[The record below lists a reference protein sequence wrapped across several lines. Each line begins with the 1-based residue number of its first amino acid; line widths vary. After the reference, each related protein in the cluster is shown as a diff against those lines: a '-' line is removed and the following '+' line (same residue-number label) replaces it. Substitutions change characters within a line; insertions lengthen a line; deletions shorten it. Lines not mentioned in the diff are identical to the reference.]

1 MDVDHEEEEYEYEY
15 SDDDEQEY
23 EYSTDDGEDA
33 KPASE
38 KISSSL
44 RRHSSLIEMEYS
56 IIATSELRCLMS
68 EMLAEICPVLEIS
81 QEGAYHLMSKFGWD
95 REKLYNKYYEGT
107 SDLKEELG
115 ISDLSIPPVEG
126 PDSITCRI
134 CYEEVP
140 PSEAVQLACK
150 HAFCVDCYG
159 GYLNNKIGDGPA
171 AVYAR
176 CPEAK
181 CNCLVPEALFQRLL
195 TPDNL
200 RKYERYLLSSFVDIS
215 KNMRWCPAP
224 NCDKAARGDGAVK
237 DVSCDCGRWFCFKC
251 GEDAH
256 SPASC
261 DHLALWQEKCQ
272 NESETANWIIANT
285 KKCPQCQTRIE
296 KNQGCN
302 HMTCSRCKHEF
313 CWICMGSWSDHG
325 TATGGY
331 YKCNRF
337 DANNASVD
345 QKESDRA
352 KRELDRYLHYY
363 QRYHGHHSG
372 ENFAKTQ
379 QDHLDQRMAELQ
391 ETSAASTWIDVQYLK
406 IAQEQLIEC
415 RRVLKYTYV
424 YGYYMRDGTS
434 EKELFEHHQ
443 QNLEKFTEHLS
454 GLTEKKPQDIDRT
467 EVVNYT
473 RVTNRYLRNLLKAID
488 EGLDGDMDEGK
499 EAKGP

>member
-1 MDVDHEEEEYEYEY
+1 MEVEDEVYEY
-15 SDDDEQEY
+15 SDESEQEY
-23 EYSTDDGEDA
+23 EYSSDDGAEE
-33 KPASE
+33 KESVL
-38 KISSSL
+38 KISPAMRRQSSI
-44 RRHSSLIEMEYS
+44 SEAEYQ
-56 IIATSELRCLMS
+56 IIATSELRSLMNETLS
-68 EMLAEICPVLEIS
+68 EICSVLEIS
-81 QEGAYHLMSKFGWD
+81 PEGAYHLMSKFGWD
-95 REKLYNKYYEGT
+95 REKLYNNYYESTGN
-107 SDLKEELG
+107 LKDELG
-115 ISDLSIPPVEG
+115 ITDLSVVPVAPG
-126 PDSITCRI
+126 NPMLCRI
-134 CYEEVP
+134 CYD
-140 PSEAVQLACK
+140 EAMPADTVQLSCK
-150 HAFCVDCYG
+150 HAFCEDCYR
-159 GYLNNKIGDGPA
+159 GYLNNKIGDGPG
-171 AVYAR
+171 AVYTR
-176 CPEAK
+176 CPESK
-181 CNCLVPEALFQRLL
+181 CNHLVPENLFKRLL
-195 TPDNL
+195 TVENA
-200 RKYERYLLSSFVDIS
+200 RKYERYMLNSFVDIS

-224 NCDKAARGDGAVK
+224 NCDKAVRGDGSVR

-261 DHLALWQEKCQ
+261 SSLALWQEKCQ

-285 KKCPQCQTRIE
+285 KKCPQCNTRIE

-313 CWICMGSWSDHG
+313 CWICMGPWVDHG

-337 DANNASVD
+337 NANNATDD

-363 QRYHGHHSG
+363 QRYHGHHTG
-372 ENFAKTQ
+372 ETFAKTQ
-379 QDHLDQRMAELQ
+379 QDYLDQRMAELQ
-391 ETSAASTWIDVQYLK
+391 ESSAASTWIDVQYLK
-406 IAQEQLIEC
+406 NAQEQLIEC

-454 GLTEKKPQDIDRT
+454 GLTEKKPQEIDRT

-488 EGLDGDMDEGK
+488 DGLEGDMDEGK